1 MRSERRSCSRPFGF
15 QEMTDDAEPTTV
27 ERETERRDQNAGEEN
42 SQHNRNDVQHNRL
55 WNNRTES
62 GSRNKDKDGQ
72 RPSLTGGSTP
82 RTKGG
87 RMKPGYEL
95 RHFIDDRKKGKDG
108 RRAGYTGPVKDVEAK
123 NKARVSGGGSLS
135 AGPDILRILGGRFQK

>member
-1 MRSERRSCSRPFGF
+1 M
-15 QEMTDDAEPTTV
+15 DDAEPTTV

-72 RPSLTGGSTP
+72 RPRLTGGSTP

-95 RHFIDDRKKGKDG
+95 RHFIGDRKKGKDD
-108 RRAGYTGPVKDVEAK
+108 RRAGFTKDVEAK
-123 NKARVSGGGSLS
+123 NEARVSGGDGLS
-135 AGPDILRILGGRFQK
+135 AGPDILRMFAVVLAKLSKLEKLRRRYANRE